1 MKTPQLVPSW
11 LTLEYPITKYAQD
24 ANAGIWWDIT
34 KSDLTTP
41 ERALAAS
48 LRWRWHAL
56 NHQSEKKAGMIP
68 NEGIR
73 NYTIDQVRRASTNAK
88 KK

>member
-1 MKTPQLVPSW
+1 MRTVRLVPSW

-24 ANAGIWWDIT
+24 AMTGYWWDIT
-34 KSDLTTP
+34 KSGLTTP
-41 ERALAAS
+41 ERAMAVS
-48 LRWRWHAL
+48 LRWRWLAL
-56 NHQSEKKAGMIP
+56 NSQSENFAGMIP

-73 NYTIDQVRRASTNAK
+73 NYTIDQVRRASADVK